1 MLRRGNGSGHA
12 EHSSLHRR
20 SSRDTK
26 VISDL
31 ERFGVK
37 PGASVTRAVNMIDT
51 WTIVTGRSVVCW
63 VCFQ

>member
-1 MLRRGNGSGHA
+1 MLVRRAGSSA
-12 EHSSLHRR
+12 SSSANHKHNRMN
-20 SSRDTK
+20 SRDTK

-51 WTIVTGRSVVCW
+51 WTIITGR
-63 VCFQ
+63 

>member
-1 MLRRGNGSGHA
+1 MLVRRGGPSALSTSSSGKHN
-12 EHSSLHRR
+12 RMN
-20 SSRDTK
+20 SRDTK

-51 WTIVTGRSVVCW
+51 WTIITGR
-63 VCFQ
+63 

>member
-1 MLRRGNGSGHA
+1 MLVRRGGGS
-12 EHSSLHRR
+12 SSTSQQRGA
-20 SSRDTK
+20 SNRDTK

-51 WTIVTGRSVVCW
+51 WTIIIVR
-63 VCFQ
+63 